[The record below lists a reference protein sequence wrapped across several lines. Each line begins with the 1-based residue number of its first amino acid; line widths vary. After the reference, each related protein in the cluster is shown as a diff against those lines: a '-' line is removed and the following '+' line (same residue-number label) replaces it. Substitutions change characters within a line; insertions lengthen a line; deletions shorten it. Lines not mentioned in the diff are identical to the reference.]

1 MGPGEAAS
9 LFLPEWETLAGILP
23 GPPNELPALSMT
35 FSNPWFLFLLASV
48 IALHL
53 LETVAALLN
62 LKQLRQPL
70 PGDFRDVFD
79 EEAFAQ
85 SQAYSRDSAWHD
97 MLASTVR
104 LLVFLAF
111 WLAGGFP
118 WLQTLAAS
126 WTASPILQGLL
137 GISLLQLGG
146 MLLWLPFEWYD
157 TFHIESKYDFNKTT
171 PAVFVADKVKG
182 VLLGAVIGLPLLA
195 LVLWLFGTF
204 PAAWLWAWLAVTVFA
219 LGLQYLAPRYLMPLF
234 NKFTPLEDG
243 PLKSAIQD
251 LAEQCAFPVRE
262 LFVIDGS
269 RRSSKGNAFFAGFG
283 QNKRIALYDT
293 LIEKHPQPEL
303 LAVLAHEI
311 GHFKRGHIVQRLC
324 AAVAQLAVFFLLMGA
339 ALNQAGLQAAFGLSQ
354 PVLWL
359 GLVFFMILFEPAQ
372 TVLGILS
379 GVWSRKHE
387 YEADA
392 YAAAAT
398 GGPAAMTAALKR
410 LARDSLTNL
419 TPHPLTVFLHY
430 SHPPMIQRLAAL
442 RLLG

>member
-1 MGPGEAAS
+1 MS
-9 LFLPEWETLAGILP
+9 
-23 GPPNELPALSMT
+23 
-35 FSNPWFLFLLASV
+35 FSNPWFFFLLASV
-48 IALHL
+48 IGLHL
-53 LETVAALLN
+53 LETAAVWLN
-62 LKQLRQPL
+62 LKYLRQPL
-70 PGDFRDVFD
+70 PEDFRDVFD
-79 EEAFAQ
+79 EEAFAK
-85 SQAYSRDSAWHD
+85 SQAYSRESARHD
-97 MLASTVR
+97 LLASGVR
-104 LLVFLAF
+104 LLAFLAF
-111 WLAGGFP
+111 WLGGGFP
-118 WLQTLAAS
+118 WLQSLAAG
-126 WTASPILQGLL
+126 WTPSPILQGLL
-137 GISLLQLGG
+137 GIGLLQLGG
-146 MLLWLPFEWYD
+146 MALGLPFEWYD
-157 TFHIESKYDFNKTT
+157 TFHIEAKYGFNKTS
-171 PAVFVADKVKG
+171 PAVFVADKCKG
-182 VLLGAVIGLPLLA
+182 LVLGAGIGLPVLA
-195 LVLWLFGTF
+195 LLLWLFGTF
-204 PAAWLWAWLAVTVFA
+204 PGAWLWAWLAVTVLVLA
-219 LGLQYLAPRYLMPLF
+219 LQYLAPRYLMPLF

-251 LAEQCAFPVRE
+251 LAERCAFPVRE

-269 RRSSKGNAFFAGFG
+269 RRSTKGNAFFAGFG

-311 GHFKRGHIVQRLC
+311 GHFKRGHIVQRLFV
-324 AAVAQLAVFFLLMGA
+324 AVAQLAFIFLLMGA
-339 ALNQAGLQAAFGLSQ
+339 VLNNAGLQAAFGLAQ

-379 GVWSRKHE
+379 GLWSRKHE

-410 LARDSLTNL
+410 LARDSLSNL

-442 RLLG
+442 RKLG